1 MEDEEEAPRGGRVL
15 VNLPGG
21 LGNLIRE
28 RAKASYRPIAMET
41 VMLIE
46 RGLAAEKAASAP
58 SA

>member
-1 MEDEEEAPRGGRVL
+1 VEDEDEVPRGGRVM
-15 VNLPGG
+15 VNLPGD
-21 LGNLIRE
+21 LGNLIRA

-46 RGLAAEKAASAP
+46 LGLAAENAASAP